1 MYLAARPQQRVKIGS
16 RDGGGKSYNLDVIA
30 RLKQPSAARAHD
42 AGHKYPLPVGRHA
55 RPRPEN
61 AIALR
66 MRVLQAEP
74 MNKFEDLVPE
84 ERAQR
89 PSRRTIPASMLRDA
103 CCGLRPRAERPR
115 GRRAAEKR
123 DEIAAVHSMTSS
135 ARASSV
141 AGTSRPSALAVL
153 RLMISSTVVDCWTGK
168 SAGRS
173 PFNIRPT

>member
-42 AGHKYPLPVGRHA
+42 AGHQYPLPVGRHA

-66 MRVLQAEP
+66 IRVLQAEP
-74 MNKFEDLVPE
+74 MDKFEDLVPE

-89 PSRRTIPASMLRDA
+89 ASRRTIPASMLRDA
-103 CCGLRPRAERPR
+103 CCALRARRERPR
-115 GRRAAEKR
+115 RGCAGSPF
-123 DEIAAVHSMTSS
+123 DEIAPSHAASRELTLPIGGNTS
-135 ARASSV
+135 
-141 AGTSRPSALAVL
+141 L
-153 RLMISSTVVDCWTGK
+153 
-168 SAGRS
+168 
-173 PFNIRPT
+173 